1 MKVRWLFPLC
11 LWLLLESTL
20 ALNSICPSLLTY
32 KTTPT
37 SAYEH
42 QTWSAVVDLQQTT
55 TNYLDIHLDRA
66 ITFFSTQHFD
76 AVTSDWKKFHLT
88 PRNLSTN
95 GYLSQF
101 DRSRMH
107 LTVEFNSEVVPTIS
121 EIRLNGVRVCPLST
135 ASTTSGSYRPSSSTV
150 TSSSRTRT
158 TPRSEDEDFFSRRTT
173 ERINY
178 LNVNNQREPQ
188 DNNNNNNNYDPWR
201 PNGSNNEEETRRTSP
216 STNRQT
222 TSSRTTSTSTTA
234 RSVYNVD
241 NDDWNNSRRPTQV
254 TRYPTTRPTTTS
266 TTTSGYFPGDL
277 HNLFQ
282 QNGNDRVIFLLSLGG
297 VEMRVELEVK

>member
-121 EIRLNGVRVCPLST
+121 EIRVNGVRVCPLST

-178 LNVNNQREPQ
+178 LNVNNQRESQ
-188 DNNNNNNNYDPWR
+188 DNNNNNNYDPWR

-241 NDDWNNSRRPTQV
+241 NDDWNNNRRPTQV

-297 VEMRVELEVK
+297 VEKRVELEVK